1 LTADGAGGADWA
13 EGGGGGGG
21 IPEAPLSGGPYGR
34 QAAAWVD
41 VATHLAPSGDAGN
54 QITLGTDQRLMVG
67 PTSLTSEVSGTLPL
81 ANGGTGATDAPGART
96 NLGLG
101 TAATAAAT
109 DFAPAAQGV
118 LNGNAHD
125 HLGGDGGQIAY
136 SSLGGVPTSFTPASH
151 THGNITNAGAVGT
164 TANLPLITGTAG
176 AVVAGAFGTA
186 VNTFCQGNDSRLSNA
201 RTPTAHASTHNAG
214 GADALAIDA
223 AAATGSLRTLGTT
236 ATAACAGD
244 DSRLSNARTPTAHAA
259 SHATGQADAITP
271 AAIGAQAAMT
281 TATKA
286 EMEAGT
292 VSALR
297 AMSPLLAR
305 QGEDARFAA
314 PPILG
319 SATPNRGD
327 FTEVRLNNNADP
339 VNFERFSLSW
349 VSGTAVIDVSAGG
362 TGVQRDFQIRRGG
375 VIREAIG
382 PNNKIIYSPTG
393 ADFVTFGTE
402 LLTTADWVPGT
413 GWAVTTPGTYQHT
426 IGQTATLTHPAV
438 VANATRYR
446 LSWTITGRT
455 AGSVTL
461 AFGGQSI
468 AGVTAT
474 DQFAPTTTNTATL
487 VITPT
492 SDFNGEITP
501 SLMPMT
507 SQTPTIRAY
516 RDASNVTR
524 SAVRVPNLTNTVF
537 FGPNAGQWCLAT
549 GNSGFGSGCMPNLTS
564 GMNNSAFGA
573 NALFTL
579 TTGKENVAFGMGTF
593 HGAAT
598 GDANVAVGYNAG
610 RYAGSGTT
618 SNSASTNSVYLGYT
632 SRAAAVGT
640 DNEIAIGANAL
651 GLGSNTAV
659 IGNTSITKTRLQG
672 TVETTLDY
680 ESITA
685 GKGVLLRS
693 PNGTRYRI
701 SVNDSGAVIATL
713 AP

>member
-1 LTADGAGGADWA
+1 
-13 EGGGGGGG
+13 
-21 IPEAPLSGGPYGR
+21 
-34 QAAAWVD
+34 

-186 VNTFCQGNDSRLSNA
+186 VNTFCQGDDSRLSNA

-375 VIREAIG
+375 VVREAMTVNSTIL
-382 PNNKIIYSPTG
+382 YSPSG
-393 ADFVTFGTE
+393 ADSVTFGAE
-402 LLTTADWVPGT
+402 LLMVSDWSPGT
-413 GWAVTTPGTYQHT
+413 GWIVTTPGTFQHT
-426 IGQTATLTHPAV
+426 TGQMATLTHPAV
-438 VANATRYR
+438 LATATRYR

-455 AGSVTL
+455 TGSVTL
-461 AFGGQSI
+461 AFGGMSI

-474 DQFAPTTTNTATL
+474 DQFAPTTTSTATL

-492 SDFNGEITP
+492 SDFNGTITP
-501 SLMPMT
+501 SLIPMT
-507 SQTPTIRAY
+507 VAIPSLRIY
-516 RDASNVTR
+516 RDASNTTR
-524 SAVRVPNLTNTVF
+524 SGVRVPNLPNTTL
-537 FGPNAGQWCLAT
+537 FGSNAGQWCLAT
-549 GNSGFGSGCMPNLTS
+549 GVSAFGVGCLTNLTS
-564 GMNNSAFGA
+564 GPDNTAFGA
-573 NALFTL
+573 NALFIL
-579 TTGKENVAFGMGTF
+579 TTGRENAAFGTGAF
-593 HGAAT
+593 QAAT
-598 GDANVAVGYNAG
+598 IGDANVAVGFNAG
-610 RYAGSGTT
+610 RYAGAGTV
-618 SNSASTNSVYLGYT
+618 SNNASTNSIYLGHT
-632 SRAAAVGT
+632 ARAAAAGT

-651 GLGSNTAV
+651 GLGSNTTV
-659 IGNTSITKTRLQG
+659 IGTAATTRTRLQG
-672 TVETTLDY
+672 TVETSVDF
-680 ESITA
+680 ESIA
-685 GKGVLLRS
+685 NGAGVLLRA

-701 SVNDSGAVIATL
+701 TVNNAGAIIATA